1 MKCFKEINLFCS
13 VSWPGLH
20 REVRRPGVGSNAL
33 VPVRGGQRRSVTERI
48 IAMKCEKLKMWGK
61 KALRQ
66 PVFQVR
72 KSQVS
77 FEGENCKLKPPS
89 VPRGSFFFFFFNV
102 SMV

>member
-20 REVRRPGVGSNAL
+20 REVRGPAVGSNAL
-33 VPVRGGQRRSVTERI
+33 VPVRGGQRGSVTERNLS

-61 KALRQ
+61 KPLRQ

-72 KSQVS
+72 KSQVN
-77 FEGENCKLKPPS
+77 FEGENCELKPPS
-89 VPRGSFFFFFFNV
+89 VPRGSFFFFF
-102 SMV
+102 